1 MKKIVIALGGNALG
15 KNPQEQKELIKIAAK
30 NVADVIELGYKV
42 VIVHGNGP
50 QVGFISTAMDNFA
63 KENSEYKD
71 ITLADYDAMS
81 QGYIGYDLQNALR
94 EELLNRSI
102 DKNVVSILTQIEVDE
117 HDPAFN
123 NPTKPIGRFM
133 DKVEAESLIA
143 QNIAVME
150 DAGRGYRKVVASPK
164 PKEIIELNIVN
175 TLIENGTIVITCGGG
190 GIPVIKK
197 DNTLTGV
204 PAVIDKDFAAALLAK
219 SLDADIL
226 MILTAVP
233 NVYIN
238 FGKENQEA
246 LGKIEVATIESY
258 IKTGDFK
265 AGSMLPKV
273 EAAISFSKSSDNKI
287 SIITDLTSAVTG
299 VKQEIGTIIK

>member
-30 NVADVIELGYKV
+30 NVADVVELGYKV

-63 KENSEYKD
+63 KENSEYED

-102 DKNVVSILTQIEVDE
+102 NKNVVSILTQIEVDE
-117 HDPAFN
+117 NDSAFN

-133 DKVEAESLIA
+133 DKTEAEDLMS
-143 QNIAVME
+143 QNVAVME

-164 PKEIIELNIVN
+164 PKEIIEINTVN
-175 TLIENGTIVITCGGG
+175 TLVESETIVITCGGG
-190 GIPVIKK
+190 GIPVTKK

-246 LGKIEVATIESY
+246 IGKIKADEIENH
-258 IKTGDFK
+258 IGTGDFK
-265 AGSMLPKV
+265 PGSMLPKV
-273 EAAISFSKSSDNKI
+273 EAAISFSKFADDKI
-287 SIITDLTSAVTG
+287 SIITDLNSAVAG

>member
-30 NVADVIELGYKV
+30 NVADVVELGYKV

-102 DKNVVSILTQIEVDE
+102 NKNVVSILTQIEVDE
-117 HDPAFN
+117 NDSAFN

-133 DKVEAESLIA
+133 DKAEAEILMS

-164 PKEIIELNIVN
+164 PKEIIELNTVN
-175 TLIENGTIVITCGGG
+175 TLVENETIVITCGGG
-190 GIPVIKK
+190 GIPVTRK

-246 LGKIEVATIESY
+246 LGKIKAEKIENH
-258 IKTGDFK
+258 IGTGDFK
-265 AGSMLPKV
+265 PGSMLPKV
-273 EAAISFSKSSDNKI
+273 EAAISFSKFADDKI
-287 SIITDLTSAVTG
+287 SIITDLNSAVAG
-299 VKQEIGTIIK
+299 VKQEIGTIIE